1 MSKSQPI
8 GVSTGSQWRLIC
20 TLSPL
25 FLWFALA
32 LRSENFA
39 LSNYRPHRNIMRQ
52 RINGAD
58 SSCVISDADGEGVMG
73 QAR

>member
-1 MSKSQPI
+1 MNNAAAI
-8 GVSTGSQWRLIC
+8 GAIALD
-20 TLSPL
+20 L
-25 FLWFALA
+25 LA

-39 LSNYRPHRNIMRQ
+39 LSNYRLHRNIMWQ